1 MARTHRQFHCLRRA
15 PGRPSSSRSRAKG
28 GCNTHLI
35 GGQPTVA
42 HDSAAS
48 MAHDTAASAAHGSA
62 ASAAHDSAASTSG
75 ARLSGLSAGAYRLM
89 GTPSLPMRNFVKF
102 HLIPSVPRIPGTD
115 FFKYSYNGCA
125 SGPLTLILANIGKL
139 TP

>member
-15 PGRPSSSRSRAKG
+15 AGRPSPSRSRAKG

-42 HDSAAS
+42 HDS
-48 MAHDTAASAAHGSA
+48 T
-62 ASAAHDSAASTSG
+62 ASAAHDSTASAAHDSTASTSG

-102 HLIPSVPRIPGTD
+102 HLIPSVPSMPGTD

-125 SGPLTLILANIGKL
+125 SGPLTLILAN
-139 TP
+139 